1 MTTEERRSTGWLDRA
16 RHRLAPRAAR
26 TRIIGWVL
34 LMVLLALAIV
44 TLVTWQLLVRATNER
59 MDVALGAEVEE
70 FRRILEGDVDP
81 RSGEPFGSVADVLQT
96 MITYNLARPN
106 EKFLGYV
113 DGEYRYQSRIEAPVL
128 LSEDAAFTELVASVT
143 GTTSGR
149 HPSGAGEVRYLAV
162 PVTLEGDP
170 SRGVAVVAYF
180 ADQERQAADDT
191 AKLMLGVGGV
201 TLLIAAA
208 GAWVVAGRVLAPV
221 RAVATTAQGITE
233 TDLSGRIPVDDR
245 PADELTDLAVA
256 VNAMLDRVEG
266 GVAAQ
271 RRFLDDAGHELRT
284 PITIV
289 RGHLDV
295 LDPAD
300 PDDVRQTVALVDD
313 ELERMNRMVSELL
326 LLARA
331 EQPAFVRPQ
340 PVDVAELTTE
350 VFGKVRQLGSRV
362 WQLGGTARADLL
374 LDPQRLTQALV
385 ALADNAVRYTRD
397 GDRIV
402 VGSRLTAGQLLVWV
416 DDDGPGIAEADQA
429 RVFER
434 FARGTSGARRS
445 DGAGL
450 GLSIV
455 QAIAAAHGGRV
466 ELHSRP
472 GEGATF
478 TLVLPARPAP
488 PRAGWTDTAVDD
500 AGPDVVPAADTVDD
514 SLATPPL
521 AVGPGASAAGTS
533 AAPTEGGPR

>member
-1 MTTEERRSTGWLDRA
+1 MTTEEPTSPGWRQDARR
-16 RHRLAPRAAR
+16 RLAPRAAR

-34 LMVLLALAIV
+34 LLVLLALALV
-44 TLVTWQLLVRATNER
+44 TLVTWRLLVRATDQR
-59 MDVALGAEVEE
+59 MDVALEAEVTE
-70 FRRILEGDVDP
+70 FSQIVASGIDP
-81 RSGEPFGSVADVLQT
+81 ETGAPFASVADVLQT
-96 MITYNLARPN
+96 AITYNLARPN

-113 DGEYRYQSRIEAPVL
+113 DGEYRFQSRIEAPVL
-128 LSEDAAFTELVASVT
+128 LSEDAAFTELVGSVT
-143 GTTSGR
+143 ETTAGR
-149 HPSGAGEVRYLAV
+149 YDSGAGEVRYLAV
-162 PVTLEGDP
+162 PVALEGDP
-170 SRGVAVVAYF
+170 AHGVAVVAYF

-191 AKLMLGVGGV
+191 AQLMLGVGAV
-201 TLLIAAA
+201 TVLLAAA

-221 RAVATTAQGITE
+221 RAVAATAQGITE
-233 TDLSGRIPVDDR
+233 TDLSGRIPVEDR
-245 PADELTDLAVA
+245 PADELGDLAVA
-256 VNAMLDRVEG
+256 VNAMLDRVET

-295 LDPAD
+295 LDPSD
-300 PDDVRQTVALVDD
+300 PGDVRQTVALVDD

-331 EQPAFVRPQ
+331 EQSQFVRAQ
-340 PVDVAELTTE
+340 AVDVAELTAE
-350 VFGKVRQLGSRV
+350 VFGKVRQLGDRD
-362 WQLGGTARADLL
+362 WQLGAVARADLL
-374 LDPQRLTQALV
+374 LDPQRLTQAVV
-385 ALADNAVRYTRD
+385 ALADNAVQHTAV

-402 VGSRLTAGQLLVWV
+402 LGSRLSGDELLVWV
-416 DDDGPGIAEADQA
+416 DDTGPGVPPEDQA
-429 RVFER
+429 RIFDR
-434 FARGTSGARRS
+434 FARGSSGARRS

-455 QAIAAAHGGRV
+455 RAIAAGHGGRV

-488 PRAGWTDTAVDD
+488 PRGPHPADAHPGDLRAATTSTVDD
-500 AGPDVVPAADTVDD
+500 A
-514 SLATPPL
+514 LATPPM
-521 AVGPGASAAGTS
+521 GTTPAA

>member
-1 MTTEERRSTGWLDRA
+1 MPTEQPPPAGRRGRA
-16 RHRLAPRAAR
+16 RRRLAPRAAR

-34 LMVLLALAIV
+34 LLVLLALAIV
-44 TLVTWQLLVRATNER
+44 TLVTWRLLVRATDER
-59 MDVALGAEVEE
+59 MDVALQAEVGE
-70 FRRILEGDVDP
+70 FRRIIEGDVDP
-81 RSGEPFGSVADVLQT
+81 RTGQPFAGVADVLQT

-106 EKFLGYV
+106 EEFLGYV
-113 DGEYRYQSRIEAPVL
+113 DGEYRFQSRIEAPVL
-128 LSEDAAFTELVASVT
+128 LSEDAAFTALVGSVEDTTWGRYASA
-143 GTTSGR
+143 
-149 HPSGAGEVRYLAV
+149 AGEVRYLAV
-162 PVTLEGDP
+162 PVTLDGDP

-191 AKLMLGVGGV
+191 ATLMLGVGAV
-201 TLLIAAA
+201 TLLLAAA

-221 RAVATTAQGITE
+221 RAVAATAQGITE
-233 TDLSGRIPVDDR
+233 TDLSGRIPVADR
-245 PADELTDLAVA
+245 PHDELTDLAAA

-289 RGHLDV
+289 RGHLEV

-331 EQPAFVRPQ
+331 EQPQFVRPQ
-340 PVDVAELTTE
+340 PVDVAELTAE
-350 VFGKVRQLGSRV
+350 VFGKVRRLGDRDWRLDDV
-362 WQLGGTARADLL
+362 ARADLL
-374 LDPQRLTQALV
+374 LDPQRLTQAVV
-385 ALADNAVRYTRD
+385 ALADNAVRHTGPGGR
-397 GDRIV
+397 V
-402 VGSRLTAGQLLVWV
+402 VLGSRLTGGQLLVRV
-416 DDDGPGIAEADQA
+416 QDDGPGIPESDQT

-434 FARGTSGARRS
+434 FARGSSGARRG

-466 ELHSRP
+466 ELRSRP

-488 PRAGWTDTAVDD
+488 PPARD
-500 AGPDVVPAADTVDD
+500 ATEVAA
-514 SLATPPL
+514 
-521 AVGPGASAAGTS
+521 
-533 AAPTEGGPR
+533 TEGGAR

>member
-1 MTTEERRSTGWLDRA
+1 LTTTVTTDEGPRSGAGRW
-16 RHRLAPRAAR
+16 RLASRAAR

-34 LMVLLALAIV
+34 LLVLLALALV
-44 TLVTWQLLVRATNER
+44 TLVTWRLLVRATDER
-59 MDVALGAEVEE
+59 MDLALEAEVEE
-70 FRRILEGDVDP
+70 FDRIVVSGLDP
-81 RSGEPFGSVADVLQT
+81 ESGEPFASVGEVLETVIQ
-96 MITYNLARPN
+96 YNLALPN

-113 DGEYRYQSRIEAPVL
+113 DGAFRFQSRIEAPVL
-128 LSEDAAFTELVASVT
+128 LSEDEAFTRLVGSV
-143 GTTSGR
+143 GQPTSGR
-149 HPSGAGEVRYLAV
+149 YASGAGEVRYLAV

-170 SRGVAVVAYF
+170 ARGVAVVAYF

-191 AKLMLGVGGV
+191 ARLMLAVGAV
-201 TLLIAAA
+201 TVLLAAA

-221 RAVATTAQGITE
+221 RAVAATAQGITE
-233 TDLSGRIPVDDR
+233 TDLSGRIPVDGR

-256 VNAMLDRVEG
+256 VNAMLDRVG
-266 GVAAQ
+266 NGVAAQ

-295 LDPAD
+295 MDADD

-331 EQPAFVRPQ
+331 EQPQFVRPQ
-340 PVDVAELTTE
+340 PVDVAELTAE
-350 VFGKVRQLGSRV
+350 VFGKVRQLGGRD
-362 WQLGGTARADLL
+362 WQLGAVARADLL
-374 LDPQRLTQALV
+374 LDPQRLTQAVV
-385 ALADNAVRYTRD
+385 ALADNAVRYTSP
-397 GDRIV
+397 GDRV
-402 VGSRLTAGQLLVWV
+402 VLGSRLTGGELLVWV
-416 DDDGPGIAEADQA
+416 DDTGPGIAEADQA

-434 FARGTSGARRS
+434 FARGAAGARRS

-472 GEGATF
+472 GEGTTV

-488 PRAGWTDTAVDD
+488 PRDADHGDAPDDTA
-500 AGPDVVPAADTVDD
+500 
-514 SLATPPL
+514 ATPSLPEP
-521 AVGPGASAAGTS
+521 VPI
-533 AAPTEGGPR
+533 EGGPR

>member
-1 MTTEERRSTGWLDRA
+1 MTIEERTAPGWRQHV
-16 RHRLAPRAAR
+16 RGRLAPRAAR

-34 LMVLLALAIV
+34 LLVLLALALL
-44 TLVTWQLLVRATNER
+44 TLVTWWLLIRATDER
-59 MDVALGAEVEE
+59 MDLALEAEVAE
-70 FRRILEGDVDP
+70 FSQIVASGIDP
-81 RSGEPFGSVADVLQT
+81 ETGAPFASVAEVLQT
-96 MITYNLARPN
+96 AITYNLARPN

-113 DGEYRYQSRIEAPVL
+113 DGAYRFQSRIEAPVL
-128 LSEDAAFTELVASVT
+128 LSEDAVFADLVGSVEEPVA
-143 GTTSGR
+143 GR
-149 HPSGAGEVRYLAV
+149 YESGAGEVRYLAV

-170 SRGVAVVAYF
+170 SLGTAVVAYF
-180 ADQERQAADDT
+180 ADQERQAADET
-191 AKLMLGVGGV
+191 ARLMLGVGAV
-201 TLLIAAA
+201 TVLLAAA

-221 RAVATTAQGITE
+221 RAVAATAQGITE
-233 TDLSGRIPVDDR
+233 TDLTGRIPVDGR
-245 PADELTDLAVA
+245 PADELTDLASA
-256 VNAMLDRVEG
+256 VNAMLDRVET

-289 RGHLDV
+289 RGHLEV

-300 PDDVRQTVALVDD
+300 PEDVRQTVALVDD

-331 EQPAFVRPQ
+331 EQPEFVRLQ
-340 PVDVAELTTE
+340 PVDVAEVTAE
-350 VFGKVRQLGSRV
+350 VFGKVRRLGDRD
-362 WQLGGTARADLL
+362 WQLGAVARADLL
-374 LDPQRLTQALV
+374 LDPQRLTQAVV
-385 ALADNAVRYTRD
+385 ALADNAVQHTAP

-402 VGSRLTAGQLLVWV
+402 LGSRLSGDQLLVWV
-416 DDDGPGIAEADQA
+416 DDTGPGVAPADQA

-434 FARGTSGARRS
+434 FARGSSGARRS

-455 QAIAAAHGGRV
+455 RAIAAGHGGEV

-488 PRAGWTDTAVDD
+488 PRAEAGPDELLDSGSGTVDD
-500 AGPDVVPAADTVDD
+500 ALD
-514 SLATPPL
+514 TPPMTVPP
-521 AVGPGASAAGTS
+521 ATV
-533 AAPTEGGPR
+533 APTEGGPR

>member
-1 MTTEERRSTGWLDRA
+1 
-16 RHRLAPRAAR
+16 
-26 TRIIGWVL
+26 
-34 LMVLLALAIV
+34 MVLMALAVV
-44 TLVTWQLLVRATNER
+44 TLVTWQLLVRATDDR
-59 MDVALGAEVEE
+59 MDVALRAEVGE
-70 FRRILEGDVDP
+70 FRRIIEGDVDP
-81 RSGEPFGSVADVLQT
+81 RSGEPFASVADVLQT

-113 DGEYRYQSRIEAPVL
+113 DGGYRFQSRIEAPVL
-128 LSEDAAFTELVASVT
+128 LSEDAAFTALVGSVEE
-143 GTTSGR
+143 TTWGR
-149 HPSGAGEVRYLAV
+149 YASGAGEVRYLAV

-191 AKLMLGVGGV
+191 ATLMLGVGAV
-201 TLLIAAA
+201 TLLLAAA

-221 RAVATTAQGITE
+221 RAVAGTAQGITE
-233 TDLSGRIPVDDR
+233 TDLSGRIRVDDR
-245 PADELTDLAVA
+245 PPDELTDLAVA
-256 VNAMLDRVEG
+256 VNAMLDRVES

-295 LDPAD
+295 LDPTD

-313 ELERMNRMVSELL
+313 ELERMNRIVSELL

-331 EQPAFVRPQ
+331 EQPEFVRPQ

-350 VFGKVRQLGSRV
+350 VLGKVRRLGDRD
-362 WQLGGTARADLL
+362 WQLAGTARADLL

-385 ALADNAVRYTRD
+385 ALADNAVRYTEP
-397 GDRIV
+397 GDRVV
-402 VGSRLTAGQLLVWV
+402 VGSRLTGGELLVWV
-416 DDDGPGIAEADQA
+416 EDTGPGIAEADQA

-434 FARGTSGARRS
+434 FARGSSGARRG

-455 QAIAAAHGGRV
+455 RAIAAAHGGRV
-466 ELHSRP
+466 ELDSRP

-488 PRAGWTDTAVDD
+488 PRDADTDASDPLATL
-500 AGPDVVPAADTVDD
+500 PPAAV
-514 SLATPPL
+514 
-521 AVGPGASAAGTS
+521 
-533 AAPTEGGPR
+533 EGGAR

>member
-1 MTTEERRSTGWLDRA
+1 MSRATGTTSGWRDAARR
-16 RHRLAPRAAR
+16 RLAARAAR

-34 LMVLLALAIV
+34 LLVLLALALL
-44 TLVTWQLLVRATNER
+44 TFLTWRLLVRATDER
-59 MDVALGAEVEE
+59 MDAALAAEVEE
-70 FRRILEGDVDP
+70 FDRITASGIDP
-81 RSGEPFGSVADVLQT
+81 DTGAPFASVADVLQT
-96 MITYNLARPN
+96 VITYNLARPN

-113 DGEYRYQSRIEAPVL
+113 DGAYRFQSRIEAPVL
-128 LSEDAAFTELVASVT
+128 LSEDAAFTRLVGGVT
-143 GTTSGR
+143 DTVSGSYA
-149 HPSGAGEVRYLAV
+149 SGAGEVRYLAV
-162 PVTLEGDP
+162 PVTLESDP
-170 SRGVAVVAYF
+170 ARGVAVVAYF

-191 AKLMLGVGGV
+191 AQLMLGVGAV
-201 TLLIAAA
+201 TVLLAAA

-221 RAVATTAQGITE
+221 RAVAATARGITE
-233 TDLSGRIPVDDR
+233 TDLSGRIPVDGR

-256 VNAMLDRVEG
+256 VNAMLDRVG
-266 GVAAQ
+266 NGVAAQ

-300 PDDVRQTVALVDD
+300 PDDVRSTVALVDD

-340 PVDVAELTTE
+340 PVDVAELTAE
-350 VFGKVRQLGSRV
+350 VFGKVRRLGERD
-362 WQLGGTARADLL
+362 WQLGAVAHADLL
-374 LDPQRLTQALV
+374 LDPQRVTQAVV
-385 ALADNAVRYTRD
+385 ALADNAVRYTAP
-397 GDRIV
+397 GDRV
-402 VGSRLTAGQLLVWV
+402 VLGSRLSGGDLLLWV
-416 DDDGPGIAEADQA
+416 DDAGPGVAEADQA

-434 FARGTSGARRS
+434 FARGSAGARRS

-455 QAIAAAHGGRV
+455 QAIASAHGGRV
-466 ELHSRP
+466 ELHSRL

-488 PRAGWTDTAVDD
+488 PRDAAPDDLAAGPDGTVDD
-500 AGPDVVPAADTVDD
+500 A
-514 SLATPPL
+514 LATPALPEP
-521 AVGPGASAAGTS
+521 VR
-533 AAPTEGGPR
+533 TEGGAR

>member
-1 MTTEERRSTGWLDRA
+1 MNDEEQATTGWREVA

-34 LMVLLALAIV
+34 LLVLIALALV
-44 TLVTWQLLVRATNER
+44 TLATWRLLIRATDER
-59 MDVALGAEVEE
+59 MDVALDAEVVE
-70 FRRILEGDVDP
+70 FSQIVASGIDP
-81 RSGEPFGSVADVLQT
+81 ETGEPFASVADVLQT
-96 MITYNLARPN
+96 VITYNLARPN

-113 DGEYRYQSRIEAPVL
+113 DGRYRFQSRIEAPVL
-128 LSEDAAFTELVASVT
+128 LSEDRRFTALVGDVT
-143 GTTSGR
+143 ETTAGR
-149 HPSGAGEVRYLAV
+149 YASGAGEVRYLAV
-162 PVTLEGDP
+162 PVALEGDP
-170 SRGVAVVAYF
+170 ARGVVVVAYF
-180 ADQERQAADDT
+180 ADQERQAADET
-191 AKLMLGVGGV
+191 ARLMLGVGAV
-201 TLLIAAA
+201 TVLLAAA

-221 RAVATTAQGITE
+221 RAVAATAQGITE
-233 TDLSGRIPVDDR
+233 TDLTGRIPVEGR

-289 RGHLDV
+289 RGHLEV

-300 PDDVRQTVALVDD
+300 PEDVRQTVALVDD

-331 EQPAFVRPQ
+331 EQPEFVRLQ
-340 PVDVAELTTE
+340 PVDVAEVTAD
-350 VFGKVRQLGSRV
+350 VFGKVRRLGDRD
-362 WQLGGTARADLL
+362 WQLGAVARADLL
-374 LDPQRLTQALV
+374 LDPQRLTQAVV
-385 ALADNAVRYTRD
+385 ALADNAVQHTGA

-402 VGSRLTAGQLLVWV
+402 LGSRLSGDRLLVWV
-416 DDDGPGIAEADQA
+416 DDTGPGIPPADQE
-429 RVFER
+429 RVFDR
-434 FARGTSGARRS
+434 FARGSTAARRS

-450 GLSIV
+450 GLAIV
-455 QAIAAAHGGRV
+455 RAIAAGHGGSV

-488 PRAGWTDTAVDD
+488 ARDAGPADLPAGPDGTVDD
-500 AGPDVVPAADTVDD
+500 AADT
-514 SLATPPL
+514 PL
-521 AVGPGASAAGTS
+521 LGAGAPS
-533 AAPTEGGPR
+533 APTEGGPR